1 MTGAE
6 NPPAASPTTRLRIAQ
21 ALGLLALVA
30 ALVGALGPAERVRTM
45 YSWPP
50 ASLPADT
57 PSRVWYA
64 PVLLITHEPEILS
77 ADVPCRLPPTL
88 PSGDPE
94 LVLATARHP
103 ERFGGLAITQSPQ
116 QLVVSLGRDVLD
128 RVDLPGEGGR
138 DDCAHRVTIAGGGW
152 SISGGNG
159 IERQGAVEAMP
170 TVNGLFTALDLRSSA
185 GFSVD
190 VTTAPHAT
198 RTTLRQTLAWI
209 VAALAAIGA
218 LLLVAIERRPRH
230 WRAAVI
236 RRVRNGIANAHP
248 ADAVVAVALLGWC
261 VIAPVNF
268 DDGWVIQREQ
278 MFDSSKGFSTY
289 YSNLGV
295 NLPLDYWLEWVHHW
309 LAEVST
315 ALIVFRVPVFLVL
328 MIVWLLCRWIASQIP
343 ASAVREERINT
354 WILACAFILGSFAW
368 GMTMRPEP
376 VTALFVTGVA
386 ACMVRF
392 LTRESAAP
400 VALASAL
407 AALALTAHPA
417 GVVSLASVLVAAPRL
432 FRWARSRLA
441 PAVTIVSAS
450 SALLATLAF
459 VGSDLDQRLT
469 DAETTQATSVPGRDE
484 LQRYAY
490 LWEEPFGTPLRR
502 AFVVLVLLAVAA
514 FVLRQERTRRGLL
527 DFPAWALAVGLVL
540 LVATPSKWPSHFG
553 ALIGIGGLAIAAE
566 AARLRT
572 DGRRS
577 TGWQAWPL
585 LAIAAAFL
593 AATWSWWERDSW
605 NPLDLRTLDWESNF
619 VYRFGLSQLGVLLPV
634 LLLAASLVI
643 ALARGQRGELYRVP
657 WRVASW
663 IPAAVAIPVL
673 LFTVGVLVVDAAKTS
688 SWTVTRQNLGT
699 VAGDAGCGLADDV
712 LVPRRDSARPLGIVG
727 PSEMQSQPA
736 WVPQGPVGGLPRF
749 VLGPAADT
757 LSYSPWFELPADR
770 RAGLFVTGTPG
781 PSDTLWI
788 KWGRTGGKEVELLG
802 NSEIT
807 EVVSELSGNA
817 PWRFFSAGDL
827 PTAHPRA
834 TAVRIEYQAGAV
846 PGVALAITSPVTY
859 SNERL
864 VALMDSESSRTL
876 VYPELYLYFPCTNL
890 PKLRNGIVEVP
901 QHVVIGET
909 ESPPLRYHVTS
920 PFVGLLDLYEL
931 ERVPV
936 ADSEE
941 SVDRLRVFAVEQRIP
956 GAALAPPIAADV
968 VS

>member
-1 MTGAE
+1 M
-6 NPPAASPTTRLRIAQ
+6 RVAQ
-21 ALGLLALVA
+21 ALGLLGLIA

-50 ASLPADT
+50 ATLGSGPPT
-57 PSRVWYA
+57 KVWYT
-64 PVLLITHEPEILS
+64 PLLLITHEPEVIS
-77 ADVPCRLPPTL
+77 VDVPCRLPPTL
-88 PSGDPE
+88 SAGEPGF
-94 LVLATARHP
+94 VLATARYP
-103 ERFGGLAITQSPQ
+103 DRVGGLAITQSRG
-116 QLVVSLGRDVLD
+116 QLVVSLGRDIVD
-128 RVDLPGEGGR
+128 RIDLPARGSTVD

-152 SISGGNG
+152 STSGGNG
-159 IERQGAVEAMP
+159 VERQGAVEAMP
-170 TVNGLFTALDLRSSA
+170 TVNGLFTALDLSSSTR
-185 GFSVD
+185 FSVD
-190 VTTAPHAT
+190 VTTRPHAT
-198 RTTLRQTLAWI
+198 RTTLRQSVAWI
-209 VAALAAIGA
+209 VAALAALGA
-218 LLLVAIERRPRH
+218 LLLVSIERRPRRP
-230 WRAAVI
+230 WVAVT
-236 RRVRNGIANAHP
+236 RLVRNGIAGAHP
-248 ADAVVAVALLGWC
+248 ADAVVAFALLGWC

-278 MFDSSKGFSTY
+278 MFDSSKGFSVY
-289 YSNLGV
+289 YSNFGV
-295 NLPLDYWLEWVHHW
+295 NLPLDYWLEWMHHW
-309 LAEVST
+309 LAEAST
-315 ALIVFRVPVFLVL
+315 ALIVFRLPIFVIL
-328 MIVWLLCRWIASQIP
+328 MATWLLCRWIASQIP
-343 ASAVREERINT
+343 SSAFREDRVST
-354 WILACAFILGSFAW
+354 WILACAFVLGSVAW

-386 ACMVRF
+386 ACVVRF

-400 VALASAL
+400 LALASVL

-417 GVVSLASVLVAAPRL
+417 GVVSLATVLVAGPRL
-432 FRWARSRLA
+432 FAWARSRLA

-450 SALLATLAF
+450 SALLAALAF
-459 VGSDLDQRLT
+459 VGSDLDQRVA
-469 DAETTQATSVPGRDE
+469 DAETTQDTSVPGRDE

-502 AFVVLVLLAVAA
+502 GFVVLLLLAVVA
-514 FVLRQERTRRGLL
+514 FVLRQQRNRRGLL
-527 DFPAWALAVGLVL
+527 DVPALALAVGLVL

-553 ALIGIGGLAIAAE
+553 ALIGIGALAMATE
-566 AARLRT
+566 AARLRS

-593 AATWSWWERDSW
+593 AATWSWWERRPW

-619 VYRFGLSQLGVLLPV
+619 FNRFGLSQLGVLLPV
-634 LLLAASLVI
+634 LLLAASLLI
-643 ALARGQRGELYRVP
+643 ARSREQRTELYRVP

-663 IPAAVAIPVL
+663 IPAAIAIPAI

-688 SWTVTRQNLGT
+688 SWTVTRQNLES
-699 VAGDAGCGLADDV
+699 VVGDPGCGLADDV
-712 LVPRRDSARPLGIVG
+712 LVSQRDSARPLMVVG
-727 PSEMQSQPA
+727 TGEMQSLPA
-736 WVPQGPVGGLPRF
+736 WVPRGPVEGLPRF
-749 VLGPAADT
+749 ALGPGT
-757 LSYSPWFELPADR
+757 ETPSFSPWFELPADR
-770 RAGLFVTGTPG
+770 GLGLFVTGTPA
-781 PSDTLWI
+781 PSDTLWVE
-788 KWGRTGGKEVELLG
+788 WGRTGRNGIELLG
-802 NSEIT
+802 SAEIT

-834 TAVRIEYQAGAV
+834 MAVRVEYRAGAV

-859 SNERL
+859 SSERL
-864 VALMDSESSRTL
+864 ATVMGGKSSRTL

-890 PKLRNGIVEVP
+890 PKLRNGTVEVP

-920 PFVGLLDLYEL
+920 PFVGLLDLYTL

-941 SVDRLRVFAVEQRIP
+941 SVDRLRIFAVDERIP
-956 GAALAPPIAADV
+956 GAALAPPTATNV